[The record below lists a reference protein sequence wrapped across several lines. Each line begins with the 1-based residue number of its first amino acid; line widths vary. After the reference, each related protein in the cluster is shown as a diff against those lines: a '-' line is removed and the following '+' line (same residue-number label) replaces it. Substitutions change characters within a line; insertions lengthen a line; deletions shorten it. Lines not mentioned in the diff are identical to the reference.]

1 MSTLQIGLAIAGGL
15 VLAAVVAHGAW
26 SARKVAPRQA
36 QPGEA
41 EDPAPHEPAGI
52 EPSLDDAEFVAPAVP
67 PAPPEKRPGLDAL
80 IDVIAPIAL
89 EAEVRAEVA
98 LAALPTTRRVGS
110 KPFAVEGLNVR
121 SRHWEGY
128 RNTMRTGT
136 SRYAAGDLLAVPAIT
151 KDGSPIS
158 IEFSVVL
165 LRDSDARVVAVGAI
179 IRDVTMRFLKLK
191 QLRKKLAAASGS
203 EQCNA
208 GAP

>member
-1 MSTLQIGLAIAGGL
+1 MITDEFFQIFVQESGDAIL
-15 VLAAVVAHGAW
+15 LC
-26 SARKVAPRQA
+26 
-36 QPGEA
+36 
-41 EDPAPHEPAGI
+41 
-52 EPSLDDAEFVAPAVP
+52 DAEGNIRFWNRAAERVFGYTESEAIGQSIDIII
-67 PAPPEKRPGLDAL
+67 PERLG
-80 IDVIAPIAL
+80 
-89 EAEVRAEVA
+89 
-98 LAALPTTRRVGS
+98 
-110 KPFAVEGLNVR
+110 N
-121 SRHWEGY
+121 RHWEGY
-128 RNTMRTGT
+128 WNTLRSGT
-136 SRYAAGDLLAVPAIT
+136 SKYATGDLLAVPAIT

>member
-1 MSTLQIGLAIAGGL
+1 DII
-15 VLAAVVAHGAW
+15 
-26 SARKVAPRQA
+26 
-36 QPGEA
+36 
-41 EDPAPHEPAGI
+41 I
-52 EPSLDDAEFVAPAVP
+52 
-67 PAPPEKRPGLDAL
+67 PERL
-80 IDVIAPIAL
+80 
-89 EAEVRAEVA
+89 
-98 LAALPTTRRVGS
+98 
-110 KPFAVEGLNVR
+110 R